1 MIQAADEVT
10 AIVLEFGGSSV
21 RVGYSGE
28 EQPRAVFSSSVGRTA
43 NKRIVVGDLALA
55 NTKTSITIDPV
66 ISGAKILDW
75 DGLEA
80 LWRYALERLQ
90 VSAVDHPAMLVLP
103 TKFEEKER
111 IVRMALEHFQHLAI
125 FLAKAPVAAA
135 FSAGRYS
142 ALVLDIGADAMR
154 ITPVHDGYVV
164 LSGVQ
169 EQALAGRFLTTQCH
183 EMLKPTIKG
192 RTLDIL
198 PFEIQSKEA
207 VELGAE
213 PQVILKS
220 FPSVLTPSF
229 RTYHQSSLVSD
240 FKASICQVPDS
251 PFNERE
257 LALRPPLYYEFPDGF
272 NAAFGIER
280 FRIGELLFQ
289 PRLAFTATTTA
300 IEQLVGVG
308 ELINRSLQQCDVD
321 IRSGLSSNIVL
332 TGSSTLIPGLAE
344 RLSYELNRT
353 PYYGKVR
360 IHTGSTGLAGTIER
374 RHGAWIGGSVLSS
387 LGSFQPLWLTAK
399 EFAEHGPAYI
409 DKKCP

>member
-10 AIVLEFGGSSV
+10 AIVLEFGSSSV
-21 RVGYSGE
+21 RAGYSGE

-43 NKRIVVGDLALA
+43 DKRIVVGDLALA
-55 NTKTSITIDPV
+55 NTRTPITIDPV
-66 ISGAKILDW
+66 VSEARIVDW

-80 LWRYALERLQ
+80 LWRYALERLHA
-90 VSAVDHPAMLVLP
+90 SAGDHPVMLVLP
-103 TKFEEKER
+103 TKFEDKER
-111 IVRMALEHFQHLAI
+111 IVRMALEHFRHLAI

-142 ALVLDIGADAMR
+142 ALVLDIGTDAMR

-169 EQALAGRFLTTQCH
+169 EQALGGRFLTAQCH
-183 EMLKPTIKG
+183 EMLKQTVTG
-192 RTLDIL
+192 RTLDVL
-198 PFEIQSKEA
+198 PFEVQSKEA

-213 PQVILKS
+213 PRLVLKS
-220 FPSVLTPSF
+220 LPSALTPSF
-229 RTYHQSSLVSD
+229 RAYHQGCLVSD
-240 FKASICQVPDS
+240 FKVSTCQVPDS

-289 PRLAFTATTTA
+289 PRLAFTATA
-300 IEQLVGVG
+300 NEQLVGVG

-374 RHGAWIGGSVLSS
+374 RHGAWIGGSVLGS